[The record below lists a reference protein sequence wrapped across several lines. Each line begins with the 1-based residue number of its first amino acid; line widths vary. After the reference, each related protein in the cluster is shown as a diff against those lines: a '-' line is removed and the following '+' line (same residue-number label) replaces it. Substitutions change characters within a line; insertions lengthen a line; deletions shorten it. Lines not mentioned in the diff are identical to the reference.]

1 MSNVI
6 QIKHGQN
13 APADNLAVLQPYEL
27 GIVED
32 AGINPTGT
40 QYVKLVVGADGYD
53 ISNLDGSSTKRYY
66 KDLYV
71 PLAARANNATLA
83 SKATR
88 ATNADKADK
97 ADKAND
103 KYFCRFQGFD
113 SFKIG
118 SGSEEFHLIS
128 LQKQLNAGGASTEF
142 ESTSIQIDNNTIGAM
157 KVTKRGVI
165 LLSASVQ
172 MLSGSSDD
180 SGVYLYVYR
189 NGEQIE
195 LCTSRAL
202 LKDAGALTI
211 GMYIYEAQENDVFF
225 IKAKNSTGV
234 NPGHVSTYLSAALFE
249 V

>member
-1 MSNVI
+1 MDNVI
-6 QIKHGQN
+6 RIKHGQN
-13 APADNLAVLQPYEL
+13 VPADNSAVLQPYEL
-27 GIVED
+27 GIVENT
-32 AGINPTGT
+32 GVNSSGT

-71 PLAARANNATLA
+71 PLAATANTASSAINA
-83 SKATR
+83 K
-88 ATNADKADK
+88 NADKATNADK

-103 KYFCRFQGFD
+103 KYFCRFQGIKD
-113 SFKIG
+113 GAFK
-118 SGSEEFHLIS
+118 SGEFYLIS
-128 LQKQLNAGGASTEF
+128 LEKKLNAGGKTTIF
-142 ESTSIQIDNNTIGAM
+142 ESTSIQIDNNTIYAM
-157 KVTKRGVI
+157 KVSKKGII

-189 NGEQIE
+189 NGEQKE

-211 GMYIYEAQENDVFF
+211 GMYIYEAEENDVFF

>member
-13 APADNLAVLQPYEL
+13 VPPDDQVVLQPYEL
-27 GIVED
+27 GIIEAD
-32 AGINPTGT
+32 IQTSGT
-40 QYVKLVVGADGYD
+40 QYVKLIVGSEGYPLQD
-53 ISNLDGSSTKRYY
+53 LMSGGQSTRYY
-66 KDLYV
+66 KNLCV
-71 PLAARANNATLA
+71 PLAITANNAALA
-83 SKATR
+83 TKATR
-88 ATNADKADK
+88 ATNADK

-103 KYFCRFQGFD
+103 KYFCRFQGYN
-113 SFKIG
+113 SFK
-118 SGSEEFHLIS
+118 SGEFYLIS
-128 LQKQLNAGGASTEF
+128 LQKRLNAGGKTTVF
-142 ESTSIQIDNNTIGAM
+142 ESTSIQIDNNTIDAM
-157 KVTKRGVI
+157 KVSKSGVI

-172 MLSGSSDD
+172 MVTGSSDD

-211 GMYIYEAQENDVFF
+211 GMYIYEAQENDIFF

-234 NPGHVSTYLSAALFE
+234 EPKHVSTYLNAALFE